1 MNTHTNKDNKRQYM
15 AHGTYLGQ
23 LKTKQFYYQ
32 HIFDQI
38 KFRVVMYYQTPDTE
52 DSSMN
57 P

>member
-1 MNTHTNKDNKRQYM
+1 MNTHTNKDNKRQYV
-15 AHGTYLGQ
+15 AHVTYLGQ
-23 LKTKQFYYQ
+23 LKTRQFYYQ

-52 DSSMN
+52 DSPMN